1 MRNLKR
7 ALSLALASVMVLG
20 LMVVGSGASYADV
33 TSEENVEAIEVLQA
47 VGVMV
52 GDDNGNFNPDRNVT
66 RNEMAVVMSNL
77 LDLKV
82 EDFNAADIPFTDVP
96 SWAVPYVAA
105 CYADGITGGT
115 SATTYS
121 GSNTVTAAQAALM
134 MMKALGYFQY
144 GSDFGTD
151 WQVATI
157 KQASKIE
164 LFDGINS
171 SRNAAMTRNEV
182 AQIALNALESVM
194 VESDGTTTTITTGD
208 ITINTGDTKYEDRT
222 NSIRYD
228 QTTDEDDGKLYLCEN
243 LYGRDLRKTDSPDDF
258 GRPGTTWVYDGDDVA
273 FGSKEPVAVYAGE
286 DFDEDVVDD
295 LNDDYDNTLTAS
307 TPIHYNGGEDASVT
321 LAKLQKG
328 IKGYT
333 IEVYANDN
341 DEITDVVVVEPYVAE
356 VTEVNTNDD
365 DEVTEVVLTVYEA
378 GYFITNDTY
387 QTITIDAEDDK
398 DAYALVKGYEEED
411 ILMVTLTPGWDEATN
426 MDKTLL
432 AVDDVETV
440 EGEVTTTSISGH
452 YDGWVRIDGTRY
464 DFANEYS
471 QADVERG
478 SDGVFYLYNGYLVHF
493 DGDANKSDEYL
504 YVARVGEDVD
514 SWGDSSYTAEVV
526 YADGT
531 SEVIDVAEDYAV
543 GVYTYEYDEDEE
555 YYVLDKVSTESVTV
569 DIEKGKTGIAA
580 DPKATGNSDTVYVAI
595 DLKIDEDHDNK
606 VTGIDDVDVYTG
618 YRNVA
623 SMEGSAYIVKDGSV
637 AEYVFVINGTTVGSA
652 DDLIYISGSS
662 VSGLIDDADLGE
674 YYTYDAVVN
683 GEIVEIMVAKSA
695 GNKLDGLYGSYS
707 VDSDDVYSSL
717 KPADEKD
724 YESAAGDFKKA
735 DKGVITL
742 GNAGT
747 MAYADDAAVYVI
759 SEDGD
764 IAEGSVNRNYSD
776 VTILYT
782 VNDDDEVVNVYIEK

>member
-7 ALSLALASVMVLG
+7 ALSLAVSTVML
-20 LMVVGSGASYADV
+20 VGMMAVGTSAASYADV
-33 TSEENVEAIEVLQA
+33 TSEHNEEAIGVMQA
-47 VGVMV
+47 VSVMV
-52 GDDNGNFNPDRNVT
+52 GDENGNFNPDKNVT
-66 RNEMAVVMSNL
+66 RAEMAVVMANL
-77 LDLKV
+77 LDLQV
-82 EDFNAADIPFTDVP
+82 QDFVGASIPFTDVP
-96 SWAVPYVAA
+96 EWARAYVAA
-105 CYADGITGGT
+105 CYADGITGGI
-115 SATTYS
+115 SATEY
-121 GSNTVTAAQAALM
+121 GSNNSVTATQAALM

-144 GSDFGTD
+144 AQDFGTD

-164 LFDGINS
+164 LFDGIDS
-171 SRNAAMTRNEV
+171 ARNAAMTRNEV
-182 AQIALNALESVM
+182 AQIALNALEATM

-208 ITINTGDTKYEDRT
+208 ITINTGDTKYENRT
-222 NSIRYD
+222 TSKYNYD
-228 QTTDEDDGKLYLCEN
+228 KTTKDDGTLQLCEN
-243 LYGRDLRKTDSPDDF
+243 LYGNDLEKTSEPDSF

-286 DFDEDVVDD
+286 DFDKDVVDD
-295 LNDDYDNTLTAS
+295 LNDDYDGLTDDK
-307 TPIHYNGGEDASVT
+307 IVYNGGEDASVT

-328 IKGYT
+328 VKGYT
-333 IEVYANDN
+333 IEVYANAD
-341 DEITDVVVVEPYVAE
+341 DEITAVVVTEPYVAE

-365 DEVTEVVLTVYEA
+365 DEVTDVVLTVYEA
-378 GYFITNDTY
+378 GYYIKNKNY

-398 DAYALVKGYEEED
+398 DAYALVKDYEEED

-440 EGEVTTTSISGH
+440 EGEVTAKSADST
-452 YDGWVRIDGTRY
+452 YNGWIKIDGERY

-471 QADVERG
+471 QAAVGTKD
-478 SDGVFYLYNGYLVHF
+478 DGVFYLYNGYVVHF
-493 DGDANKSDEYL
+493 DGEANKSDEYL

-652 DDLIYISGSS
+652 DDLIYIAKES
-662 VSGLIDDADLGE
+662 VSDLIDDADLGE
-674 YYTYDAVVN
+674 YYTYDAVVD
-683 GEIVEIMVAKSA
+683 GEIVEIMVDKSA
-695 GNKLDGLYGSYS
+695 GNELDGLYASYS
-707 VDSDDVYSSL
+707 VDSDDIYSKL
-717 KPADEKD
+717 TKAAAED
-724 YESAAGDFKKA
+724 YESATGDFKKA

-759 SEDGD
+759 DTDGD
-764 IAEGSVNRNYSD
+764 ITEGSVNRNYSD

>member
-7 ALSLALASVMVLG
+7 ALSLALSTVML
-20 LMVVGSGASYADV
+20 VGMMAVGTSALSYADV
-33 TSEENVEAIEVLQA
+33 TSEHNEEAIGVMQA
-47 VGVMV
+47 VSVMV
-52 GDDNGNFNPDRNVT
+52 GDENGNFNPDKNVT
-66 RNEMAVVMSNL
+66 RAEMAVVMANL

-82 EDFNAADIPFTDVP
+82 QDFVGASIPFTDVP
-96 SWAVPYVAA
+96 EWARAYVAA
-105 CYADGITGGT
+105 CYADGITGGI
-115 SATTYS
+115 SATEY
-121 GSNTVTAAQAALM
+121 GSNNSVTATQAALM

-144 GSDFGTD
+144 AQDFGTD

-164 LFDGINS
+164 LFDGIDS
-171 SRNAAMTRNEV
+171 ARNAAMTRNEV
-182 AQIALNALESVM
+182 AQIALNALEATM

-208 ITINTGDTKYEDRT
+208 ITINTGDTKYENRLT
-222 NSIRYD
+222 SKYNYNGS
-228 QTTDEDDGKLYLCEN
+228 DDDTLQLCEN
-243 LYGRDLRKTDSPDDF
+243 LYGNDLEKTSKPDSF

-273 FGSKEPVAVYAGE
+273 FGSKKPVAVYAGE
-286 DFDEDVVDD
+286 DFDKDVVDD
-295 LNDDYDNTLTAS
+295 LTDDYDGLTNDK
-307 TPIHYNGGEDASVT
+307 IVYNGGKDASVN

-333 IEVYANDN
+333 IEVYADSD
-341 DEITDVVVVEPYVAE
+341 DEITAVVVTEPYVAE

-365 DEVTEVVLTVYEA
+365 DEVTDVVLTVYEA

-504 YVARVGEDVD
+504 YVARVGHDED
-514 SWGDSSYTAEVV
+514 SWGDVSYTAEVV

-555 YYVLDKVSTESVTV
+555 YYVLDKVSTESVAV
-569 DIEKGKTGIAA
+569 NIEKGKTGIAA

-595 DLKIDEDHDNK
+595 ELKTNEEGDK

-623 SMEGSAYIVKDGSV
+623 SMKGSAYIVKDGSV

-652 DDLIYISGSS
+652 DDLIYIAKESASD
-662 VSGLIDDADLGE
+662 LIDDADLGE
-674 YYTYDAVVN
+674 YYTYDAVVD
-683 GEIVEIMVAKSA
+683 GEIVEIMVDKSA
-695 GNKLDGLYGSYS
+695 GNELNGLYDSYS
-707 VDSDDVYSSL
+707 VDSDDIYSKL
-717 KPADEKD
+717 TKAAEED
-724 YESAAGDFKKA
+724 YKSATGDFKKA

-759 SEDGD
+759 DTDGD
-764 IAEGSVNRNYSD
+764 ITEGSVNRNYSD

>member
-7 ALSLALASVMVLG
+7 ALSLAVSTVMLIG
-20 LMVVGSGASYADV
+20 MMAVGTSALSYADV
-33 TSEENVEAIEVLQA
+33 TSEHNEEAIGVMQA
-47 VGVMV
+47 VSVMV
-52 GDDNGNFNPDRNVT
+52 GDENGNFNPDKNVT
-66 RNEMAVVMSNL
+66 RAEMAVVMANL

-82 EDFNAADIPFTDVP
+82 QDFVGASIPFTDVP
-96 SWAVPYVAA
+96 EWARAYVAA
-105 CYADGITGGT
+105 CYADGITGGI
-115 SATTYS
+115 SATEY
-121 GSNTVTAAQAALM
+121 GSNNSVTATQAALM

-144 GSDFGTD
+144 AQDFGTD

-164 LFDGINS
+164 LFDGIDS
-171 SRNAAMTRNEV
+171 ARNAAMTRNEV
-182 AQIALNALESVM
+182 AQIALNALEATM

-208 ITINTGDTKYEDRT
+208 ITINTGDTKYENRLT
-222 NSIRYD
+222 SKYNYNGS
-228 QTTDEDDGKLYLCEN
+228 DDGTLQLCEN
-243 LYGRDLRKTDSPDDF
+243 LYGNDLEKTSKPDSF

-273 FGSKEPVAVYAGE
+273 FGSKKPVAVYAGE
-286 DFDEDVVDD
+286 DFDKDVVDD
-295 LNDDYDNTLTAS
+295 LTDDYDGLTNDK
-307 TPIHYNGGEDASVT
+307 IVYNGGKDASVN

-333 IEVYANDN
+333 IEVYADSD
-341 DEITDVVVVEPYVAE
+341 DEITAVVVTEPYVAE

-365 DEVTEVVLTVYEA
+365 DEVTDVVLTVYEA

-555 YYVLDKVSTESVTV
+555 YYVLDEVSTESVTV

>member
-7 ALSLALASVMVLG
+7 ALSLAVSTVML
-20 LMVVGSGASYADV
+20 VGMMAVGTSALSYADV
-33 TSEENVEAIEVLQA
+33 TSEHNEEAIGVMQA
-47 VGVMV
+47 VSVMV
-52 GDDNGNFNPDRNVT
+52 GDENGNFNPDKNVT
-66 RNEMAVVMSNL
+66 RAEMAVVMANL

-82 EDFNAADIPFTDVP
+82 QDFVGASIPFTDVP
-96 SWAVPYVAA
+96 EWARAYVAA
-105 CYADGITGGT
+105 CYADGITGGI
-115 SATTYS
+115 SATEY
-121 GSNTVTAAQAALM
+121 GSNNSVTATQAALM

-144 GSDFGTD
+144 AQDFGTD

-164 LFDGINS
+164 LFDGIDS
-171 SRNAAMTRNEV
+171 ARNAAMTRNEV
-182 AQIALNALESVM
+182 AQIALNALEATM

-208 ITINTGDTKYEDRT
+208 ITINTGDTKYENRLT
-222 NSIRYD
+222 SKYNYNGS
-228 QTTDEDDGKLYLCEN
+228 DDDTLQLCEN
-243 LYGRDLRKTDSPDDF
+243 LYGNDLEKTSKPDSF

-273 FGSKEPVAVYAGE
+273 FGSKKPVAVYAGE
-286 DFDEDVVDD
+286 DFDKDVVDD
-295 LNDDYDNTLTAS
+295 LTDDYDGLTNDK
-307 TPIHYNGGEDASVT
+307 IVYNGGKDASVN

-333 IEVYANDN
+333 IEVYADSD
-341 DEITDVVVVEPYVAE
+341 DEITAVVVTEPYVAE

-365 DEVTEVVLTVYEA
+365 DEVTDVVLTVYEA

-555 YYVLDKVSTESVTV
+555 YYVLDEVSTESVTV

>member
-7 ALSLALASVMVLG
+7 ALSLALSTVML
-20 LMVVGSGASYADV
+20 VGMMAVGTSAAGYADV
-33 TSEENVEAIEVLQA
+33 TSEHNTEAIEVMQA
-47 VGVMV
+47 VSVMV
-52 GDDNGNFNPDRNVT
+52 GDENGNFNPDKNVT
-66 RNEMAVVMSNL
+66 RAEMAVVMANL
-77 LDLKV
+77 LDLQV
-82 EDFNAADIPFTDVP
+82 EDFVGASIPFTDVP
-96 SWAVPYVAA
+96 EWARAYVAA
-105 CYADGITGGT
+105 CYADGITGGI
-115 SATTYS
+115 SATEY
-121 GSNTVTAAQAALM
+121 GSNNSVTATQAALM

-144 GSDFGTD
+144 AQDFGTD

-164 LFDGINS
+164 LFDGIDS
-171 SRNAAMTRNEV
+171 ARNAAMTRNEV
-182 AQIALNALESVM
+182 AQIALNALEATM

-208 ITINTGDTKYEDRT
+208 ITINTGDTKYENRT
-222 NSIRYD
+222 TSKYNYD
-228 QTTDEDDGKLYLCEN
+228 KTTKDDGTLQLCEN
-243 LYGRDLRKTDSPDDF
+243 LYGNDLEKTSEPDSF

-286 DFDEDVVDD
+286 DFDKDVVDD
-295 LNDDYDNTLTAS
+295 LNDDYDNLNTA
-307 TPIHYNGGEDASVT
+307 TIWYNGGEDASVT

-333 IEVYANDN
+333 IEVYANDD
-341 DEITDVVVVEPYVAE
+341 DEITAVVVTEPYVAE

-365 DEVTEVVLTVYEA
+365 DEVTDVVLTVYEA

-504 YVARVGEDVD
+504 YVARVGHDED
-514 SWGDSSYTAEVV
+514 SWGDVSYTAEVV

-531 SEVIDVAEDYAV
+531 SEVIDVADGYPV

-555 YYVLDKVSTESVTV
+555 YYVLDKVSTESVAV
-569 DIEKGKTGIAA
+569 NIEKGKTGIAA

-595 DLKIDEDHDNK
+595 ELKTNEEGDK

-623 SMEGSAYIVKDGSV
+623 SMEGDAYIVKDGTT